1 MSRHQALDTFGRS
14 GNPVMGNKF
23 DGDAQ
28 FRDMPISQKMTL
40 EGTVNKTGMLLL
52 LCFATAAVS
61 WNIPNPILMFTGMG
75 VGLIAAIITIFKPT
89 MASST
94 APVYALAQGLFLGG
108 ITVMFEAQYPGIAIQ
123 AIGLTFGTLA
133 SLLVCYK
140 TGIIKP
146 TENFR
151 LMIVSATAG
160 IALLYM
166 VNILMTMFGGG
177 SGIGFIH
184 SNGLMGIGFS
194 LFVVGIAAL
203 NLVLDFDFIEQGS
216 ENGLPKHMEWFGAF
230 SLMVTLVW
238 LYLEILRLLA
248 KIRSN

>member
-40 EGTVNKTGMLLL
+40 EGTVNKTGILLL
-52 LCFATAAVS
+52 LCFMTAAVS
-61 WNIPNPILMFTGMG
+61 WNIPNTVLMFTGMG
-75 VGLIAAIITIFKPT
+75 VGFIAAIITIFKPT

-160 IALLYM
+160 IALLYL
-166 VNILMTMFGGG
+166 VNILMTAFGGG